1 MDICKIILC
10 IHWCQLFL
18 VSKNY
23 SWHVWFSVVLGSH
36 GRWWLVATADSHQ
49 MSQPDG
55 TTGMYKFIFIFI
67 LLFIFRSFS
76 NSNFICNFKELLTT
90 QITLIFCDYNICVT
104 PKSSLSKSISQWT
117 LNESCFGSLNR
128 PLRSGTSL
136 FLLMYPS
143 NFTTGFSP

>member
-1 MDICKIILC
+1 MHSLMSIVPCIQELQLTCLVFSGSWITWQMMIGGHSRSSSNVPTRWYDRYVQIYLYFYFTFII
-10 IHWCQLFL
+10 
-18 VSKNY
+18 Y
-23 SWHVWFSVVLGSH
+23 FSL
-36 GRWWLVATADSHQ
+36 
-49 MSQPDG
+49 
-55 TTGMYKFIFIFI
+55 
-67 LLFIFRSFS
+67 SFS

-104 PKSSLSKSISQWT
+104 PKSSLSKSIPQWT
-117 LNESCFGSLNR
+117 LNDSCFGSLNR